1 MSLGEYCFLALVMCE
16 WLIMLSRCHRYL
28 LMLFYAFLNS
38 LDCLF
43 DVAITFGKVWT
54 WGDMFKVPCFEKV
67 LHILAV
73 NSGSLFDMITLGM
86 S

>member
-1 MSLGEYCFLALVMCE
+1 
-16 WLIMLSRCHRYL
+16 
-28 LMLFYAFLNS
+28 MLFYAFLNS